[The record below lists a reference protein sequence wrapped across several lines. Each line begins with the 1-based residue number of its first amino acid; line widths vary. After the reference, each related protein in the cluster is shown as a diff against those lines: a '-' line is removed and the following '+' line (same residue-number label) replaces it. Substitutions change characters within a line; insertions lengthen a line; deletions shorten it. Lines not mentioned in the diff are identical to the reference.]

1 MPSRFAEPAPAYTQ
15 SEEFNDI
22 QCPPSTTAHSILTAP
37 SPTMSTLPLSPT
49 RRQIDSPSTPVE
61 GVSAPLL
68 APGSSNSSGQ
78 TSPDL
83 GTSPLSCATPS
94 SLPFRAAPPRYSPA
108 AYVPRHG
115 FAGARESSSGYA
127 SSVPSSIRT
136 TPQSVRPQ
144 AAFLLPPETDSF
156 VSFRTSGTSDF
167 NDLDRYIG
175 TAPSGHTPSPRL
187 SDAYSLDADPTRW
200 GTVNDSTESDDELHN
215 PDPRR
220 DRTYDRDRSFNARGV
235 INGGCLVLVIL
246 GLITLLGGYPIFAY
260 YFRTPQST
268 LGAYNLGGLNA
279 SGQVPEMLG
288 HRGLIDPATPS
299 SAYTRTSSVDGQSY
313 DLVFSDEFNVEGRS
327 FYPGDDPYWEAVD
340 LHYWATGNLEW
351 YDPSQVT
358 TEGGS
363 LKITLARKRE
373 HDLDYAGGMVSTWN
387 KFCFTGGYLE
397 ANVSLPGSSRTFGL
411 WPAFWAMGNLG
422 RAGYGASLEGL
433 WPYTYDSCD
442 VGTLPNQTD
451 PFTNLPEA
459 AHVGGPKKTKGELS
473 YLQGQR
479 LSACTCASESD
490 GTDGQQMVHPG
501 PRRSDRSF
509 VGRGA
514 PEIDVFEALVNQGT
528 LTGEVSQSCQWA
540 PFNAD
545 LKWDNSST
553 NLIIADPT
561 RSTFNTWPGNEFQQ
575 TSSVLSNTNQDC
587 YTQGAGCFTTY
598 GFEYAPGKDGY
609 IEWVNDA
616 KPAWQIRAAGMGPDS
631 RTMVGARPV
640 PEEPLYILANLGIS
654 YGFGGIDF
662 ENLVFPVYMLIDYVR
677 VYQPS
682 NKRNIG
688 CDPPSFPTANYINT
702 YIEAYTN
709 PNLTTWVDD
718 YKQRIPKNKL
728 VDAC

>member
-1 MPSRFAEPAPAYTQ
+1 
-15 SEEFNDI
+15 
-22 QCPPSTTAHSILTAP
+22 
-37 SPTMSTLPLSPT
+37 MSTLPLSPT

-83 GTSPLSCATPS
+83 STAPLTMSPLSCAPS

-108 AYVPRHG
+108 GYIPRHG

-187 SDAYSLDADPTRW
+187 SEAYSLDADPTRW
-200 GTVNDSTESDDELHN
+200 GTINDSTESDDDLHN

-220 DRTYDRDRSFNARGV
+220 DRTYDQHRSFNARGV

-246 GLITLLGGYPIFAY
+246 GLITLL
-260 YFRTPQST
+260 TPQST

-288 HRGLIDPATPS
+288 HRGLIDPSTPS
-299 SAYTRTSSVDGQSY
+299 SAYTRKSSVDGQSY

-433 WPYTYDSCD
+433 WPYTY
-442 VGTLPNQTD
+442 
-451 PFTNLPEA
+451 
-459 AHVGGPKKTKGELS
+459 
-473 YLQGQR
+473 
-479 LSACTCASESD
+479 
-490 GTDGQQMVHPG
+490 
-501 PRRSDRSF
+501 
-509 VGRGA
+509 
-514 PEIDVFEALVNQGT
+514 
-528 LTGEVSQSCQWA
+528 
-540 PFNAD
+540 
-545 LKWDNSST
+545 
-553 NLIIADPT
+553 
-561 RSTFNTWPGNEFQQ
+561 
-575 TSSVLSNTNQDC
+575 
-587 YTQGAGCFTTY
+587 
-598 GFEYAPGKDGY
+598 
-609 IEWVNDA
+609 
-616 KPAWQIRAAGMGPDS
+616 
-631 RTMVGARPV
+631 
-640 PEEPLYILANLGIS
+640 
-654 YGFGGIDF
+654 
-662 ENLVFPVYMLIDYVR
+662 
-677 VYQPS
+677 
-682 NKRNIG
+682 
-688 CDPPSFPTANYINT
+688 
-702 YIEAYTN
+702 
-709 PNLTTWVDD
+709 
-718 YKQRIPKNKL
+718 
-728 VDAC
+728 